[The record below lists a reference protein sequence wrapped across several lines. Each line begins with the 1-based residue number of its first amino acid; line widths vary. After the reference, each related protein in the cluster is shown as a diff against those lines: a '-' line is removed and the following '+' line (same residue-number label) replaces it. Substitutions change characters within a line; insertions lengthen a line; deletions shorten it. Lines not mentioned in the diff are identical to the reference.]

1 MASRSLG
8 TLTLDLVA
16 NLGGYTAG
24 MDKAEKEAQKRA
36 RAIEKAFDTTFAGIG
51 AAIATMTAA
60 GTAALAIVNQ
70 QAEAI
75 ANYQD
80 LAEKIGDTAE
90 AVASLQV
97 AATVSETS
105 LDSVAAA
112 SVRLTTALSK
122 TDDESK
128 LVGQALSAIG
138 LEFESFKDLSPVD
151 QVEAVANAFA
161 NFEDG
166 AEKTAVAVALFGKAG
181 AELIPFLNDL
191 ADGSER
197 QLILTQEQIDQADEY
212 TKTQARLKGEFDIFI
227 KQQSAALLP
236 VLKEVS
242 QIFIDLAKDQDT
254 VRLATDALQV
264 TVKTA
269 IVAFQTLAVI
279 GLEVRTM
286 YQLLAKD
293 IENANKQREA
303 AAQGLGDFSL
313 FKKMAAESKDD
324 GKKIREEADAVIDRI
339 MAVGKAR
346 EGLDVSAFNID
357 QYLPKESGNKIDTK
371 GLATG
376 SGGKAKVDELAKYI
390 DGLQKEIQ
398 KTSELTRVEQILA
411 DVQSGRLGKVSAT
424 QQQILIGLG
433 EQVDAAKQN
442 AEAWSF
448 VASSQES
455 ATKAAQDALLANQ
468 ALAESYRNAL
478 DPAREIHA
486 EMQRID
492 DLVSEGFL
500 TPDEGSEAQI
510 LKLKEAYKSVGDEVK
525 TLDDY
530 TKEAAEGI
538 QDAIGEGLVDVL
550 QGDFKSIGDN
560 FGKLLAKM
568 AAEALA
574 ADITK
579 SLFGG
584 VSGGTGGSLLE
595 QLVSGAGTFF
605 SGLFSGAR
613 ATGGSVSENG
623 AYLVGENGPE
633 MFVPST
639 AGYVMNAGQTS
650 DMQRGLASGSL
661 AGVSNWNQTV
671 NIQIDGTTDMAR
683 NQKMIRDAVRQ
694 GNIEFADKQQRA
706 GVAR

>member
-36 RAIEKAFDTTFAGIG
+36 RAIEKAFDATFAGIG

-151 QVEAVANAFA
+151 QIEALANALS

-269 IVAFQTLAVI
+269 IVAFQTLAVV
-279 GLEVRTM
+279 GVELRTM

-339 MAVGKAR
+339 MALGKAR

-357 QYLPKESGNKIDTK
+357 QYLPKESGNKIDTG

-500 TPDEGSEAQI
+500 TPEEGTDAQI
-510 LKLKEAYKSVGDEVK
+510 LKLKDAYKAVGDEVK

-538 QDAIGEGLVDVL
+538 QDAIGDGLVDIL
-550 QGDFKSIGDN
+550 QGNFKSIGDN

-595 QLVSGAGTFF
+595 QLISGAGNFF

-639 AGYVMNAGQTS
+639 AGYVMNTGQTS
-650 DMQRGLASGSL
+650 DMQRGLASGSV
-661 AGVSNWNQTV
+661 AGGSNWNQTV

-706 GVAR
+706 GVVR

>member
-151 QVEAVANAFA
+151 QIEALANALS

-269 IVAFQTLAVI
+269 IVAFQTLAVV
-279 GLEVRTM
+279 GVELRTM

-339 MAVGKAR
+339 MALGKAR

-357 QYLPKESGNKIDTK
+357 QYLPKESGNKIDTG

-500 TPDEGSEAQI
+500 TPEEGTDAQI
-510 LKLKEAYKSVGDEVK
+510 LKLKDAYKAVGDEVK

-538 QDAIGEGLVDVL
+538 QDAIGDGLVDIL
-550 QGDFKSIGDN
+550 QGNFKSIGDN

-595 QLVSGAGTFF
+595 QLISGAGNFF

-639 AGYVMNAGQTS
+639 AGYVMNTGQTS
-650 DMQRGLASGSL
+650 DMQRGLASGSV
-661 AGVSNWNQTV
+661 AGGSNWNQTV

-706 GVAR
+706 GVVR